1 MKKQFNFSYKGR
13 LEALSIDFILTF
25 QFMLIVWKQAT
36 NCGKRGSKKISSDFF
51 NTQIRLE
58 LRGTLSVSSCA
69 FGICGR
75 KSFAQNVDLKML
87 LTLKMFKNDPQKAI
101 SLSQNRDDHL
111 LVILSHNCSIFQ
123 MTRSNATLLH
133 LAKMTVD
140 SDKLGYK
147 LHPDRVQC

>member
-58 LRGTLSVSSCA
+58 LRGTLGSNGARSGVNITNIFTSSFYVRRSKKRKNLMKSSVSFCA
-69 FGICGR
+69 FGICVR
-75 KSFAQNVDLKML
+75 KSFAQNGNLKML
-87 LTLKMFKNDPQKAI
+87 LTLKMF
-101 SLSQNRDDHL
+101 
-111 LVILSHNCSIFQ
+111 
-123 MTRSNATLLH
+123 
-133 LAKMTVD
+133 
-140 SDKLGYK
+140 
-147 LHPDRVQC
+147 